1 MKTLVDALF
10 KWSIKPWVMAMVLL
24 IVTGCFLYIDKPLA
38 YLLHSYR
45 EPVLPLVLGVFTH
58 LGDNK
63 IYLVGLFL
71 LTLIFQYFFRKEQ
84 YARNTLFLWACVL
97 FPSIICFVLK
107 VCFGRARPFLLF
119 DDQAYGFYGFQMNQ
133 AYWSFPSGHTT
144 TIMGM
149 VLGLCVLFPRYRLA
163 FLLTG
168 LLVILSRVVLLEHYL
183 SDVLMAT
190 YLAVLEIGFLV
201 FIFRRRGL
209 LVGEA

>member
-10 KWSIKPWVMAMVLL
+10 KWSIKPWVMAMVVL
-24 IVTGCFLYIDKPLA
+24 IVTGCFLYVDKPLA
-38 YLLHSYR
+38 YLLHGYS

-107 VCFGRARPFLLF
+107 VCFGRARSCLLF

-149 VLGLCVLFPRYRLA
+149 ALGLCVLFPRYRLA
-163 FLLTG
+163 FLLAG

-183 SDVLMAT
+183 SDVFMAS